1 MWRAVFRVIAGSVL
15 LLLLASCASTRITGE
30 WRDAA
35 YDKSISKIL
44 VVGMS
49 ANTVLRRSY
58 EDSLV
63 SHFNDHGVEA
73 VSGATILPEDKEVSK
88 ETIKK
93 AVEGK
98 GFDAVLVTRL
108 VGVDEQHTYV
118 STSDYA
124 PPAPYYRN
132 FYDYYNRTYPTVYRR
147 DYLVTDTIVTLE
159 TNIYDVE
166 TGNLIWAITSESFNP
181 DQANDLAKYLSDIIV
196 DKLAKEGL
204 I

>member
-1 MWRAVFRVIAGSVL
+1 MRQAIFRVIAGAAL
-15 LLLLASCASTRITGE
+15 TLLLASCASTRITGE
-30 WRDAA
+30 WRDTG

-44 VVGMS
+44 VIGMS

-63 SHFNDHGVEA
+63 SHFSDHGVTA
-73 VSGATILPEDKEVSK
+73 VSGATTLPEDEEVSK
-88 ETIKK
+88 ESIKK
-93 AVEGK
+93 AIEGK

-108 VGVDEQHTYV
+108 IGVDEQQTYI

-132 FYDYYNRTYPTVYRR
+132 FYDYYHRTYPTVYRR

-159 TNIYDVE
+159 TNIYEAE

-181 DQANDLAKYLSDIIV
+181 DQANTLAEYLSNIIV
-196 DKLAKEGL
+196 DKLAKDGL